1 METMMTNMVDR
12 GSFTQRVHKKMYPHT
27 DEFLEWD
34 KWDVFRDFMLVPRHP
49 ALYPTITRVINGVVY
64 YAGMPMVASSQET
77 DFSWTKRPVP
87 SDGLKSLAELMDLR
101 TNRQTVFTNLH
112 KNVCGL
118 LGVQKNFSELEA
130 VNPHVSTYYTFP
142 QTAVAELKNRFK
154 SINHPKEKRS
164 HEFN

>member
-1 METMMTNMVDR
+1 MTNNVDR
-12 GSFTQRVHKKMYPHT
+12 GSFTQRVHKKMYPNAN
-27 DEFLEWD
+27 DFLEWD
-34 KWDVFRDFMLVPRHP
+34 TWDVFRDFMLVPRHP

-101 TNRQTVFTNLH
+101 TNRQKVFTNLH
-112 KNVCGL
+112 KKVCGL

-142 QTAVAELKNRFK
+142 QPTMAELKRSFK
-154 SINHPKEKRS
+154 QIKLNKEK
-164 HEFN
+164 